1 MVHYKLFYQGFVFEA
16 ISKKTLGKI
25 LQGIWERLWYKNDH
39 NYDSYKFSFIPFFS
53 FHRNPKNK
61 KKKQK
66 KSNLQQLGGLVT
78 RNSFAFCL

>member
-1 MVHYKLFYQGFVFEA
+1 MTHTNSVLSLFSPFIETR
-16 ISKKTLGKI
+16 KT
-25 LQGIWERLWYKNDH
+25 
-39 NYDSYKFSFIPFFS
+39 
-53 FHRNPKNK
+53 K

>member
-61 KKKQK
+61 KKKK